1 MCIQVRSYK
10 PLAQSGLAY
19 IVASKPGPTGS
30 APEVVVIHPQHGIG
44 DSRVRTQLYF
54 ESSLS
59 HVYELCGFFD
69 VYTIQGNKLIPI
81 RAGSDMLA
89 ILILP

>member
-10 PLAQSGLAY
+10 PQSGLAY

-59 HVYELCGFFD
+59 HVYELYVFLLTF
-69 VYTIQGNKLIPI
+69 IQYK
-81 RAGSDMLA
+81 A
-89 ILILP
+89 IS